1 MPHTK
6 SAKRRLRQS
15 LERRAK
21 NRAAKSAIKT
31 QVRKVR
37 QAAAAGDFAKAEA
50 ELRLAAK
57 KLDRAGVK
65 RVIHPNAAAR
75 TKSRLAHLIRGA
87 KTKTVTA

>member
-1 MPHTK
+1 MHTK
-6 SAKRRLRQS
+6 SAKKRHRQS

-21 NRAAKSAIKT
+21 NRSVKSSIKT

-37 QAAAAGDFAKAEA
+37 QAAAAGDVATAET

-75 TKSRLAHLIRGA
+75 TKSRLAHLIRAA
-87 KTKTVTA
+87 KTAAAAK